1 MPAVASVRP
10 CPACTF
16 HNLPSATHCDVC
28 DEPLA
33 APAPALVTPAK
44 SMDGVKVKTEG
55 VTVKPESAD
64 GAAPVKVEVK
74 DEDEEE
80 PALVCV
86 PKTAPKKKQATPAP
100 PPAPA
105 PAPRA
110 APAPAPAAQA
120 TRPAPAPQA
129 ADDDD
134 DDEEPEIC
142 RPRTAPVVD
151 EDEKVPMK
159 KQSGYQFHN
168 ATHRAAVKKEIEE
181 ANPDMPAK
189 EKNQLITKRLGDMW
203 SRLDK
208 AAQHRY
214 KADAPYVVIKQKGPH
229 KPEPPRLVDLPA
241 GTHGK
246 CKKCGEGVEE
256 RAVVV
261 GSRRWK
267 VACFRESTSL
277 EVGDGSHKCKVSG
290 EMIESGAVCLAVKVK
305 SATIYFEAS
314 KVAPFLRALL
324 KPALPDALFGGFD
337 ALEGKQKR
345 EFYDLFPDVALPE
358 RYMSKGQKAK
368 AKTAVEYD
376 FAAMVGRPRDTRYDI
391 DEDDSE
397 EDEEPVAPAPKKR
410 RVIEDLED
418 DA

>member
-1 MPAVASVRP
+1 M
-10 CPACTF
+10 CE
-16 HNLPSATHCDVC
+16 
-28 DEPLA
+28 EPLVKPHLAVQAAA
-33 APAPALVTPAK
+33 APAPALITPAK
-44 SMDGVKVKTEG
+44 SMEDVKVKTEA
-55 VTVKPESAD
+55 VSVKPEPAD
-64 GAAPVKVEVK
+64 GAAPAVVKAEVK
-74 DEDEEE
+74 TEVKAEDDEEE

-86 PKTAPKKKQATPAP
+86 PKTAPKKKQAPA
-100 PPAPA
+100 PAPA

-110 APAPAPAAQA
+110 APAPVPTVQA

-129 ADDDD
+129 DD
-134 DDEEPEIC
+134 DDEEEPDIC
-142 RPRTAPVVD
+142 RPVTAPVVD

-189 EKNQLITKRLGDMW
+189 EKNALITKRLGDMW
-203 SRLDK
+203 GRLDK

-246 CKKCGEGVEE
+246 CKRCGEGVEE

-267 VACFRESTSL
+267 VKCFRESTSL
-277 EVGDGSHKCKVSG
+277 VVGDGSHKCKVSG

-337 ALEGKQKR
+337 ALGGPEKR
-345 EFYDLFPDVALPE
+345 AFYALFPDVALPE
-358 RYMSKGQKAK
+358 QYKSKGQKAQ
-368 AKTAVEYD
+368 AKTAEEFD

-391 DEDDSE
+391 DDDDSE
-397 EDEEPVAPAPKKR
+397 EDEEPVPAPKKR

-418 DA
+418 DV